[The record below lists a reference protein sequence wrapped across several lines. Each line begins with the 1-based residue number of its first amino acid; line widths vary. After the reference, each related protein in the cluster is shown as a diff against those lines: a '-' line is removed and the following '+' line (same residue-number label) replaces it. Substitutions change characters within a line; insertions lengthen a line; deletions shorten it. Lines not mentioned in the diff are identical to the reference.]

1 MIDPISAFAVLKT
14 ATNAIQEAVKVGK
27 DLSQIGGHV
36 AKWANAE
43 ANLDV
48 AASKK
53 GTLVG
58 KVFGKFSATE
68 QNAIEAHF
76 RKEELR
82 RMRKEMREIFL
93 LYGSA
98 GQWERLQAE
107 IAEHRAKKKEQLREM
122 ERIARRNRDLIVL
135 GIALLI
141 VGVGG
146 YYYARYLLEFK
157 GII

>member
-122 ERIARRNRDLIVL
+122 ERVARRNRDLVVL
-135 GIALLI
+135 AIAILI
-141 VGVGG
+141 VSVGG
-146 YYYARYLLEFK
+146 YYYFRYLLELK

>member
-14 ATNAIQEAVKVGK
+14 ATNEIQEAVKVGK

-135 GIALLI
+135 AIVILIAS
-141 VGVGG
+141 VGG
-146 YYYARYLLEFK
+146 YYYFRYLLELK

>member
-53 GTLVG
+53 GTFVG
-58 KVFGKFSATE
+58 KIFGKFSATE

>member
-107 IAEHRAKKKEQLREM
+107 IAEHRAKKKEHLREM
-122 ERIARRNRDLIVL
+122 ERVARRNRDLVVL
-135 GIALLI
+135 AIAILI
-141 VGVGG
+141 VSVGG
-146 YYYARYLLEFK
+146 YYYFRYLLELK

>member
-43 ANLDV
+43 ANLDI

-122 ERIARRNRDLIVL
+122 ERVARRNRDLVVL
-135 GIALLI
+135 VIAILI
-141 VGVGG
+141 VSIGG
-146 YYYARYLLEFK
+146 YYYFRYLLELK

>member
-122 ERIARRNRDLIVL
+122 ERVARRNRDLVVL
-135 GIALLI
+135 VIAILI
-141 VGVGG
+141 VSIGG
-146 YYYARYLLEFK
+146 YYYFRYLLELK

>member
-14 ATNAIQEAVKVGK
+14 ATNAIQEAIKVGK
-27 DLSQIGGHV
+27 DLSQLGGHV
-36 AKWANAE
+36 QKWANAE
-43 ANLDV
+43 ANIDI

-107 IAEHRAKKKEQLREM
+107 IAEHRARKKEQLREM
-122 ERIARRNRDLIVL
+122 ERIKKRNRDIFIVTIIVII
-135 GIALLI
+135 GSIAGYNYINFLLK
-141 VGVGG
+141 VKG
-146 YYYARYLLEFK
+146 Y
-157 GII
+157 I